1 MTGYTGNFEAIRNS
15 DYKYLVICNTLP
27 ATWSPWNF
35 AIALPHWS
43 LTEFFEE
50 LENFLRGEFTINH
63 KAKTIS
69 FGFSYQAVN
78 NLEPV
83 NISDVINKYS
93 VEVARENKS
102 DYIGAKNLVYA
113 ENDSRLW
120 AYLDCQWYIDEHKKE
135 AVEFDSLSDLL
146 SYTSSLKISGVQSMN
161 NSHGGVTAYT
171 RGYYNGSDGHK
182 LFYSRDVDTYF
193 IMWCYK
199 SEFVKSTHIETTN
212 TDYNWYKYYNRLMP
226 VNQFGR
232 LIIDKEAE
240 DMELNI
246 VPAWMDDTDEELG
259 KCLFLECG
267 EMGSAISWTEGS
279 DGQGTSTGG
288 QSGGV
293 FGRGRNNEYGSGSVG
308 SDDIDYNGGALA
320 QSRAGKTIAN
330 GKQDKSDAYFDK
342 LYVGYWDGQNRQS
355 DKLPCPV
362 VDSLVITDDFNSI
375 TTPYSM
381 RLKEPIDGERYT
393 YDIDN
398 KKKFTFSFL
407 SDVIPNPRAL
417 FYIEGS
423 RYVCEK
429 ITATFHEGTG
439 KSQLLKG
446 VFYKVI

>member
-1 MTGYTGNFEAIRNS
+1 M
-15 DYKYLVICNTLP
+15 
-27 ATWSPWNF
+27 
-35 AIALPHWS
+35 
-43 LTEFFEE
+43 
-50 LENFLRGEFTINH
+50 
-63 KAKTIS
+63 
-69 FGFSYQAVN
+69 
-78 NLEPV
+78 
-83 NISDVINKYS
+83 
-93 VEVARENKS
+93 
-102 DYIGAKNLVYA
+102 
-113 ENDSRLW
+113 
-120 AYLDCQWYIDEHKKE
+120 
-135 AVEFDSLSDLL
+135 
-146 SYTSSLKISGVQSMN
+146 
-161 NSHGGVTAYT
+161 
-171 RGYYNGSDGHK
+171 
-182 LFYSRDVDTYF
+182 
-193 IMWCYK
+193 
-199 SEFVKSTHIETTN
+199 
-212 TDYNWYKYYNRLMP
+212 
-226 VNQFGR
+226 
-232 LIIDKEAE
+232 
-240 DMELNI
+240 
-246 VPAWMDDTDEELG
+246 
-259 KCLFLECG
+259 
-267 EMGSAISWTEGS
+267 
-279 DGQGTSTGG
+279 
-288 QSGGV
+288 

-320 QSRAGKTIAN
+320 QSRAGKAIAN